1 VAAPII
7 RRDRQ
12 QGRSRAVAPLGQL
25 MRERWHAAA
34 PSSLSL
40 HRSGGN
46 ATNKH
51 FELARWTKLSRQP
64 SELSLYRCH
73 MRIAQ

>member
-1 VAAPII
+1 
-7 RRDRQ
+7 
-12 QGRSRAVAPLGQL
+12 